1 MKQLFAL
8 LLALV
13 CGLAQAQVS
22 QLQAFQP
29 TGNTVT
35 FTANTSGNLPS
46 PVQAT
51 GCATGS
57 VCQYLITNTGVN
69 NACIGFGTSANATA
83 NAVVPTGTATFC
95 TWILAGTQIIIT
107 TGYGSFFTGITSSG
121 TSIVYVQAGQG
132 T

>member
-1 MKQLFAL
+1 MKQFITL

-13 CGLAQAQVS
+13 CGLAQAQVV

-29 TGNTVT
+29 DGNTIT

-51 GCATGS
+51 GCVTGQI
-57 VCQYLITNTGVN
+57 CQYLITNIGLN
-69 NACIGFGTSANATA
+69 NVCLGFGTSANATA
-83 NAVVPTGTATFC
+83 NAVVPTGTSTFC
-95 TWILAGTQIIIT
+95 TWILANTQIIIT
-107 TGYGSFFTGITSSG
+107 TGVGSFWTGITSSG
-121 TSIVYVQAGQG
+121 TSIVYVQSGKG